1 MQHKRPP
8 LPVLILLLLLLAV
21 GMYYGIRALFNS
33 TNGQLRAS
41 GAIEATTVN
50 ISPELA
56 GKVREVLAAE
66 GQSVRAGE
74 ALLRLD
80 DSLLRAQHA
89 LAAAQ
94 VDSARAALSA
104 AQTQFELT
112 LQSALAAE
120 QKTTANAW
128 RFSAP
133 DEFHQPAW
141 YFHQAEQIAAAQR
154 EVEAAKTAWDEALQN
169 LTRLLNDMNNAEFL
183 QVEKRLAEARAAFL
197 TADQVKTQADQAG
210 AGEGGGL
217 QNAAY
222 DIYNQ
227 ALDELQAAQRAYD
240 SFLTSKSRQD
250 VLLARGSVVV
260 AQQRYDAAYAR
271 LLSLK
276 TGAESPAVLTARRTL
291 EQAEAALNQA
301 QANLALLDTQIEKLT
316 VYAPMDGVILTR
328 NVEAGEF
335 VQPGAIVMKMADLNS
350 LTITV
355 YVPEDRYGQIR
366 LGQQAL
372 VNVDSFPGETF
383 RAEVTFI
390 SDQAEFTPRN
400 VQTVEGRSSTV
411 YAVKLRVADPQ
422 GKLKIGMPADVTFTP

>member
-8 LPVLILLLLLLAV
+8 LPALIILLLLLAV
-21 GMYYGIRALFNS
+21 GMYYGLHALFRS
-33 TNGQLRAS
+33 TNGRLRAS
-41 GAIEATTVN
+41 GAIEASMVN

-66 GQSVRAGE
+66 GQSVKAGDV
-74 ALLRLD
+74 LLRLD
-80 DSLLRAQHA
+80 DSLLNAQRA

-94 VDSARAALSA
+94 VDSARAARST

-154 EVEAAKTAWDEALQN
+154 EIEAAQRAWEEALRD
-169 LTRLLNDMNNAEFL
+169 LTRILDDMHNAEFL
-183 QVEKRLAEARAAFL
+183 QAERRLAEARAAFL
-197 TADQVKTQADQAG
+197 VADQVKTQADQAA

-222 DIYNQ
+222 EVYNQ
-227 ALDELQAAQRAYD
+227 AVDELHAAQQAYD
-240 SFLTSKSRQD
+240 SFLTSQSRRN
-250 VLLARGSVVV
+250 VLLARGRVVM

-291 EQAEAALNQA
+291 EQAEAALKQA
-301 QANLALLDTQIEKLT
+301 QANLALLDAQIEKLT
-316 VYAPMDGVILTR
+316 IYAPMDGVILTR

-335 VQPGAIVMKMADLNS
+335 VQPGAIVMKMADLS
-350 LTITV
+350 ALTITV

-372 VNVDSFPGETF
+372 VVVDSFPGETF
-383 RAEVTFI
+383 RAQVTFI

-411 YAVKLRVADPQ
+411 YAVKLKVADPQ